1 MTVTLLID
9 GNQGKAAIYTGNDDL
24 PFAAPLSYP
33 ERTLFHTDLP
43 TIGIKTTATAA
54 VSLPAKAALGGTS
67 YLSGR
72 TTYAVLAHGQT
83 GGVPYVEGVITSGL
97 SKPVTLAGS
106 VLLHANRWVHL
117 GADGNYVYL
126 NDMWLQT
133 PAVAVPGFSLG
144 ITIYVTDKLL

>member
-9 GNQGKAAIYTGNDDL
+9 GNAGKAAIYTGNDDL

-43 TIGIKTTATAA
+43 TIGIKTTATAT
-54 VSLPAKAALGGTS
+54 VSLPAKAAIGS

-72 TTYAVLAHGQT
+72 TTYAILAHGQT
-83 GGVPYVEGVITSGL
+83 GGVPYVEGVISSGL

-106 VLLHANRWVHL
+106 VLIDNLRWVHL

-126 NDMWLQT
+126 SDMWIQT
-133 PAVAVPGFSLG
+133 PAEAIPGFTLG